1 METAKSANKFDN
13 ELMKYWY
20 INLDQYQYLYDNGNQ
35 LTEKEH
41 CYNTNEYTERVE
53 SNTYYYLPMKTPDDE
68 TVFGWEDNIKNYFS
82 YADPVL
88 VTNDLIFTAV
98 LIQKMSVK
106 VIIGDDHQIYKL
118 NYNSFFV
125 LPTPPETF
133 NGMLFKY
140 YIGDDN
146 EQYQPQTSV
155 SIIKDTTFVAYYSNI
170 MSVVLIAGD
179 RIETIECQQNDY
191 INLPYPAAENSN
203 SENSG
208 RDFLY

>member
-1 METAKSANKFDN
+1 
-13 ELMKYWY
+13 
-20 INLDQYQYLYDNGNQ
+20 
-35 LTEKEH
+35 
-41 CYNTNEYTERVE
+41 
-53 SNTYYYLPMKTPDDE
+53 
-68 TVFGWEDNIKNYFS
+68 
-82 YADPVL
+82 
-88 VTNDLIFTAV
+88 
-98 LIQKMSVK
+98 MSVK
-106 VIIGDDHQIYKL
+106 VIIEDDHQIYKL

-140 YIGDDN
+140 YIGDNN

-179 RIETIECQQNDY
+179 RIETIEFQQNDY
-191 INLPYPAAENSN
+191 ISLPYPGAENSN